1 MNSEQREQNDN
12 GNIGKDVFQVVA
24 DLARAALTSDTA
36 TRRLAAGAIVHTLAS
51 AYPGLGAAKAAHGV
65 HVRDY
70 TLVKAQTP
78 CTKVIETTLATGRT
92 VSASIVGEMP
102 GARALACLYDNDN
115 EVCRIEFFGKYQSAT
130 WICDIAKAAFLRFLH
145 RANRRHNRTVNKKLR
160 AAAKKVA
167 E

>member
-1 MNSEQREQNDN
+1 MNENTQ
-12 GNIGKDVFQVVA
+12 DVFHEVA
-24 DLARAALTSDTA
+24 NFARAALTSDAA
-36 TRRLAAGAIVHTLAS
+36 TRRLAAGAIVHALAS
-51 AYPGLGAAKAAHGV
+51 AYPGLGAAKASHGV

-78 CTKVIETTLATGRT
+78 CTKVIETTLATGRK
-92 VSASIVGEMP
+92 VSASIVGET
-102 GARALACLYDNDN
+102 AAANALACLYDNDN
-115 EVCRIEFFGKYQSAT
+115 DVCRIEFFGKYQSAT
-130 WICDIAKAAFLRFLH
+130 WICGIAKAAFLRLLH

>member
-1 MNSEQREQNDN
+1 MNENTQ
-12 GNIGKDVFQVVA
+12 DVFHEVA
-24 DLARAALTSDTA
+24 DFARAALTSDTA
-36 TRRLAAGAIVHTLAS
+36 TRRLAAGAIVHALAS

-78 CTKVIETTLATGRT
+78 CTKVIETTLATGRK
-92 VSASIVGEMP
+92 VSASIVGETA
-102 GARALACLYDNDN
+102 GANALARLYDNDN
-115 EVCRIEFFGKYQSAT
+115 DNGVCRIEFFGKYQSAT
-130 WICDIAKAAFLRFLH
+130 WICDIAKAAFLRLLH